1 MKIGIF
7 AVMAGREAGGPET
20 YEHGLVRSLA
30 EIDKQNEYHLFCL
43 QAHAAESFGIIQE
56 NVKYHILRPNFRWI
70 SIPLTLP
77 LAVAR
82 SAVDVL
88 HATFVPPPY
97 CPTRYLFTVHGFD
110 MFAHPEF
117 YPALVRWRLNRLIR
131 TGLRNARVVLC
142 VSHAVKDLV
151 ADRFKISDE
160 RLRVVHN
167 AVGDHFR
174 PIVAET
180 ARQTVEQNYGIQQPY
195 VLYVGK
201 LQACKNVVR
210 ILEAFHR
217 FRHEVNPDMKLVLV
231 GRRTWTS
238 SDIAKTIDRLKLRSH
253 IFELGYAD
261 NKDLPILYSGASM
274 FVFPSL
280 SEGFGMPV
288 LEALACGVP
297 VITSNVDALPEVT
310 GDAALHVNP
319 RSVDDIGSAMQR
331 VFTDPALRESLR
343 VKGLERA
350 RAFTWRGAARQT
362 LAAYTQLAQA

>member
-43 QAHAAESFGIIQE
+43 KEHAAKSFGIDQE
-56 NVKYHILRPNFRWI
+56 NFTCHVLRPNFRWI
-70 SIPLTLP
+70 SIPVSLP
-77 LAVAR
+77 LAVGH
-82 SAVDVL
+82 SGVDML

-117 YPALVRWRLNRLIR
+117 YPTVVRWRLNRLIR
-131 TGLRNARVVLC
+131 AGLSNARVVLC
-142 VSHAVKDLV
+142 VSQAVKDLV
-151 ADRFKISDE
+151 AEKFKLAEE
-160 RLRVVHN
+160 RLVVVHN

-174 PIVAET
+174 PISRDIT
-180 ARQTVEQNYGIQQPY
+180 RQTLLASYRITQPY

-201 LQACKNVVR
+201 LQACKNIVR

-217 FRHEVNPDMKLVLV
+217 FRHEVDSNLKLVLV

-238 SDIAKTIDRLKLRSH
+238 SDITATIERLQLQPH
-253 IFELGYAD
+253 IHEVGYAR
-261 NKDLPILYSGASM
+261 NEDLPVLYSGASM

-288 LEALACGVP
+288 LEALACGIP
-297 VITSNVDALPEVT
+297 VITSNVDGLPEVT
-310 GDAALHVNP
+310 GDAAVHVNP
-319 RSVDDIGSAMQR
+319 YSVDDIGSAMQS
-331 VFTDPALRESLR
+331 VYSDAALRQSLR
-343 VKGLERA
+343 IKGLERVK
-350 RAFTWRGAARQT
+350 AFTWRGAAEQT
-362 LAAYTQLAQA
+362 LAAYRQLAHA